1 MLALVWTAFIVL
13 AVWFLLLRPQR
24 KRMQEH
30 QELMQSLRVGH
41 QVITAGGIHGRI
53 DDLSDDVAWL
63 EIAPGT
69 RIELDRR
76 AIARNLDAASETDD
90 EPAEEA
96 EEHDVGIDERDE

>member
-30 QELMQSLRVGH
+30 QELMRSLRVGH
-41 QVITAGGIHGRI
+41 RVITAGGIHGRI
-53 DDLSDDVAWL
+53 DDLSDEIAWL

-69 RIELDRR
+69 RIEIDRR
-76 AIARNLDAASETDD
+76 AIARDLDAVAD
-90 EPAEEA
+90 AEGTT
-96 EEHDVGIDERDE
+96 EEQDVGIDDVDE

>member
-30 QELMQSLRVGH
+30 QELMRGLQVGH
-41 QVITAGGIHGRI
+41 RVITAGGIHGRI
-53 DDLSDDVAWL
+53 DDLVDDVAWV

-69 RIELDRR
+69 RVELDRR
-76 AIARNLDAASETDD
+76 AIARNLDAVEAG
-90 EPAEEA
+90 EPVEEQ
-96 EEHDVGIDERDE
+96 DVGIDDGDE